1 MEVKMI
7 KKRKALLALCCIIFS
22 ASNVSAS
29 ASNIYAKEKNIY
41 KYSLDVNI
49 NQNVV
54 TVYELDKNGEYTI
67 PNRAF
72 VCSAGKDT
80 PLGTFKT
87 SDKYRWRELFGN
99 VYGQYATRITGHI
112 LFHSVPYNTMNKN
125 DLEYEEYNKLGT
137 SASMGCIRL
146 CVRDAKWIY
155 DNCPSGTT
163 VNIIDSDKPGPLP
176 KPAAYKID
184 VNDTEKRGWDPTDPD
199 LSNPYIKGSIDSK
212 DDVDENYAPKPDT
225 VIDFAGMKING
236 NMFYL
241 GCYNINGCNYFKIS
255 DIEKIFELAGISFSY
270 DCDDTNNAGDCIR
283 INTSD
288 TPSDSDYKKLYTEGT
303 NSINTAAKVV
313 LALYGNQKMLI
324 NAYSIGGKNY
334 YSIRD
339 IAEMSQLNVLWDKTS
354 NCIELENDVTT

>member
-1 MEVKMI
+1 MI
-7 KKRKALLALCCIIFS
+7 KKRIALLVLCCIIFS
-22 ASNVSAS
+22 AT
-29 ASNIYAKEKNIY
+29 NIYAKDKNIY
-41 KYSLDVNI
+41 KYSIDVNV

-54 TVYELDKNGEYTI
+54 TVYELDQNGEYTI

-72 VCSAGKDT
+72 VCSVGKDT
-80 PLGTFKT
+80 PLGSFKT
-87 SDKYRWRELFGN
+87 SDKYKWRELFGN

-112 LFHSVPYNTMNKN
+112 LFHSVPYSTMSKN
-125 DLEYEEYNKLGT
+125 DLEYDEYNKLGT

-155 DNCPSGTT
+155 DNCPIGTT
-163 VNIIDSDKPGPLP
+163 VNIIDSDSAGPLP
-176 KPAAYKID
+176 KPIAYNID

-199 LSNPYIKGSIDSK
+199 LSNPYKDSK
-212 DDVDENYAPKPDT
+212 GTDNNENYAPKPDT

-283 INTSD
+283 INTSE
-288 TPSDSDYKKLYTEGT
+288 TPSDSDYKKLYTEGA
-303 NSINTAAKVV
+303 NSINSAAKVV

-339 IAEMSQLNVLWDKTS
+339 IAGMSQLNVLWDKTS